1 MEFALLGFGLAWV
14 HCSLS
19 SLLKWSFIFH
29 GTVCWKYV
37 MHLLTLILQEIRG
50 KEIVMSLNKDFG
62 LLNSAEIIIDYRN
75 FQSWTEC
82 I

>member
-1 MEFALLGFGLAWV
+1 
-14 HCSLS
+14 
-19 SLLKWSFIFH
+19 
-29 GTVCWKYV
+29 

-62 LLNSAEIIIDYRN
+62 LLNSAEIVIDYRN